1 MNSLLITLIL
11 TISII
16 ITIPLWIDKVLLYV
30 ASDSRDKTFVKI
42 LMFLATLFVIQ
53 LLYLLT

>member
-11 TISII
+11 TMSII
-16 ITIPLWIDKVLLYV
+16 ITIPLWIDKVLLYT
-30 ASDSRDKTFVKI
+30 ASDSRDKAFVKI
-42 LMFLATLFVIQ
+42 LMFLTTLFVIQ